1 MTSREPARSRNLGR
15 LSRLPGWRPAAVI
28 GLAIFL
34 IATGTLAGNAY
45 WSAVVSRSATVTA
58 ATPSTTTSGVDG
70 LTVTYKQGLTV
81 GGSVV
86 ISAPLLADTAPI
98 TITNTGSTPLNY
110 SVSVS
115 GGDAAVSLLLWKRGA
130 TCDAGTVPA
139 AGATTG
145 TLSAPPVMPADATS
159 AVAGASL
166 LLCARTILTASFA
179 DAAGVTIT
187 PTMTFTGRVGDNW
200 SVASATAFTQTA
212 TYNWFRIKHSA
223 SGKCVDANGQSTAVG
238 TTMILYTCKTPN
250 KTDNQSFRF
259 EPVGNQFRIYIGSGT
274 GAGPVVAPADNNPN
288 PQVQLAAKTT
298 TAGALLNR
306 QLWNVVFRGAVGDFQ
321 LVNQETGHCLTM
333 KSPIDGTAF
342 TTTACTT
349 STDTGN
355 KDYRAQHYNSVEIP

>member
-1 MTSREPARSRNLGR
+1 MTSRKPARSRNLAR

-28 GLAIFL
+28 GLVIFL

-58 ATPSTTTSGVDG
+58 ATPATTTSGIDG
-70 LTVTYKQGLTV
+70 LTATYKQGLTL

-115 GGDAAVSLLLWKRGA
+115 GGDAAVTLLLWKRGA

-145 TLSAPPVMPADATS
+145 TLLAPPVMPADAAS
-159 AVAGASL
+159 AAAGVSL
-166 LLCARTILTASFA
+166 LLCARTILTSTFA
-179 DAAGVTIT
+179 DAAAVTIT

-200 SVASATAFTQTA
+200 SVGSGTAFTQTA
-212 TYNWFRIKHSA
+212 THSWFRIKHSF
-223 SGKCVDANGQSTAVG
+223 SGKCVDANGQSTALG
-238 TTMILYTCKTPN
+238 TTMVLFPCKLPD

-259 EPVGNQFRIYIGSGT
+259 EPVGSQFRIYIGNGT
-274 GAGPVVAPADNNPN
+274 GIGPVVAPTVDTQNA
-288 PQVQLAAKTT
+288 QVQLVAKTT
-298 TAGALLNR
+298 TTGALLNR
-306 QLWNVVFRGAVGDFQ
+306 QLWNVVANGAAGDYR
-321 LVNQETGHCLTM
+321 LVNQQTGQCLTM
-333 KSPIDGTAF
+333 NNSNDLTVFVMTTCSSNSGT
-342 TTTACTT
+342 
-349 STDTGN
+349 N
-355 KDYRAQHYNSVEIP
+355 EYRAEHYSFVEIP